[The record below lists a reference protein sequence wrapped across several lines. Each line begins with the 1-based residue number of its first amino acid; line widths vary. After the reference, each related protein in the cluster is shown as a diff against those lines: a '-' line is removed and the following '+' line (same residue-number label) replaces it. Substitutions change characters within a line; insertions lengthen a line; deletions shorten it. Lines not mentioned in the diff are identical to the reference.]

1 MHGLLMSLKSWT
13 VTMKEREEK
22 NLIQQVHGAFLGD
35 VVWGHPAG
43 PAETLLLLQNANYLV
58 RGPFGSPPPLSPTA
72 LPLYSVK
79 HRGSVKSILGGAIVF
94 QEATVKLEW

>member
-13 VTMKEREEK
+13 VTMKERERK
-22 NLIQQVHGAFLGD
+22 KTSHTASPWGFFGGD

-58 RGPFGSPPPLSPTA
+58 RGPFGSPPHSPPLPSP
-72 LPLYSVK
+72 L
-79 HRGSVKSILGGAIVF
+79 F
-94 QEATVKLEW
+94 C

>member
-13 VTMKEREEK
+13 VTMKERERK
-22 NLIQQVHGAFLGD
+22 KSHTASPWGFFGD

-58 RGPFGSPPPLSPTA
+58 RGPWAHPPTLPHCP
-72 LPLYSVK
+72 PLYSVK